1 MRGPTAENF
10 SEILSADAL
19 RFVARLQR
27 EFNGRRKE
35 LLEWREKR
43 QAEID
48 QGKKPDFLPE
58 TAHIREGDWRVA
70 PTPGDLQDRRV
81 GITGPTHRTTG
92 IKGLDSNANGFMAAF
107 RDADPPNT
115 YNMLERHL

>member
-1 MRGPTAENF
+1 MSSSSQTLDGIEIRGPIAENF
-10 SEILSADAL
+10 SEILTPDAL

-58 TAHIREGDWRVA
+58 TAHIREGDWRGA
-70 PTPGDLQDRRV
+70 PIPADRPDRRV
-81 GITGPTHRTTG
+81 GNNPCP
-92 IKGLDSNANGFMAAF
+92 
-107 RDADPPNT
+107 DAQPVFT
-115 YNMLERHL
+115 LLSSVVQ